1 MWFSCWVVSV
11 AHQAPLSTG
20 FFRQKYW
27 SELPSP
33 SPGDPP
39 DPGIEPASSALQVDS
54 VPVRGTFRKSPK
66 HWYCLLFHSFH
77 GEANFLKFLVHCHP
91 TLHYVHTVK
100 NQSTPRQLYSPSKLY
115 CSTWIFPFQTLLLLI
130 YSFSPLSLI
139 SLSNAWFPSANILQH
154 LSS

>member
-1 MWFSCWVVSV
+1 MSC
-11 AHQAPLSTG
+11 HLLLQGILPTQGLNLHPLHC
-20 FFRQKYW
+20 RWILYQW
-27 SELPSP
+27 E
-33 SPGDPP
+33 
-39 DPGIEPASSALQVDS
+39 EP
-54 VPVRGTFRKSPK
+54 FRKSPK

-139 SLSNAWFPSANILQH
+139 SLSNAWFPPASFILRKKTPFFIPQIPSNYVCG
-154 LSS
+154 LWFLPFKTFI